1 MKNVNECSSRLECIE
16 EEEEGGVEVV
26 ELLAVINTCCCR
38 NVEDVVKEEGQ
49 IIAH

>member
-26 ELLAVINTCCCR
+26 ELLVVINTCCCR